1 MQTTDSLAHF
11 KENTEEIID
20 KLKASGQPLVLTV
33 GGEAELVVLAKES
46 YHRMMAIVDRA
57 EAIEGIQRGLASM
70 ERGEGRPASDVFDD
84 IRKRDSSV
92 NRPASP
98 AV

>member
-1 MQTTDSLAHF
+1 MQLQNTDSLAHF
-11 KENTEEIID
+11 KENSQEIID
-20 KLKASGQPLVLTV
+20 RLKVSGEPLVLTV

-46 YHRMMAIVDRA
+46 YQRMLAIVDRA

-70 ERGEGRPASDVFDD
+70 ERGEGRPAAEVFED
-84 IRKRDSSV
+84 IRKRH
-92 NRPASP
+92 RIPR